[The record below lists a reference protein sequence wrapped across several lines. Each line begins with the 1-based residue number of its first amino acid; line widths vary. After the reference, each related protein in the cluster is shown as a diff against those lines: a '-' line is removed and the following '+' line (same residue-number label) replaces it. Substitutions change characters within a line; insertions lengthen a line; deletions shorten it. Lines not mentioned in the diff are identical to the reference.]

1 MRTAGARL
9 LCPWSSVTFKL
20 VLYILLTVFPSSTL
34 IKSRLTVCLPLK
46 YVPQKGGSLFR
57 FPSEGQDHLPLVGLK
72 ELKSFYIPVNFPKQN
87 QPTLTPLRDKPDT
100 SVPAPS

>member
-34 IKSRLTVCLPLK
+34 IKSRLTVCLPHK
-46 YVPQKGGSLFR
+46 YVPQKGGFFVPFPFR
-57 FPSEGQDHLPLVGLK
+57 RAGLLALGWTKRAQIILHSCEFSKANPL
-72 ELKSFYIPVNFPKQN
+72 
-87 QPTLTPLRDKPDT
+87 
-100 SVPAPS
+100 